1 MTQRSRSSIRQL
13 RDIDRPDYRKMS
25 QGEIVIAGEPG
36 AIEEAEGAVAGG
48 AFPIMSD
55 SVEDEISKLREEM
68 KKLDEEED
76 KLTKT
81 KELETLRRQ
90 LAAKKERV
98 RTLRGMAF
106 EEPLTAKSGD
116 IVGKGKTKVDVSEA
130 KTDINVKLQRD
141 KAEKVLDE
149 AIDIDT
155 LRKDEKLK
163 LRAKKEML
171 KLCLISESESESSLE
186 TADSDSYFDST
197 DESEK
202 VKYKSKKNKSKSK
215 KHRSG
220 INAKAADRV
229 EFPQKWPQAF
239 LHHEHVSKQVKFEQL
254 DFKLFIA
261 GELEIIS
268 EEDLTKSELEG
279 RLSLLKKIVYYSS
292 TYEFEG
298 LKKFYASW
306 VREIEV
312 GRKKWSDDPSSW
324 ESAFLSKYIIKS
336 NKQFTPGRKEKVSNN
351 DERVWFCS
359 AYQRNKCAHKSNH
372 MLVIKGKMR
381 LASHICASC
390 WQKDKKKLEHPESSS
405 CCPHAS
411 V

>member
-1 MTQRSRSSIRQL
+1 
-13 RDIDRPDYRKMS
+13 
-25 QGEIVIAGEPG
+25 
-36 AIEEAEGAVAGG
+36 
-48 AFPIMSD
+48 
-55 SVEDEISKLREEM
+55 
-68 KKLDEEED
+68 
-76 KLTKT
+76 
-81 KELETLRRQ
+81 
-90 LAAKKERV
+90 
-98 RTLRGMAF
+98 MAF

-171 KLCLISESESESSLE
+171 KLGLISESESESSLE

-229 EFPQKWPQAF
+229 KFPQKWPQAF
-239 LHHEHVSKQVKFEQL
+239 LHHVSKQVKFEQL
-254 DFKLFIA
+254 DFKLLIA

-306 VREIEV
+306 VRETEV

>member
-1 MTQRSRSSIRQL
+1 MSQRSRSSIRQL

-25 QGEIVIAGEPG
+25 QGEFVFPGEPG
-36 AIEEAEGAVAGG
+36 ATVEPEGAVAGG
-48 AFPIMSD
+48 EFPLISD

-76 KLTKT
+76 KLAKT

-90 LAAKKERV
+90 LVAKKERV
-98 RTLRGMAF
+98 RGLRGMTF
-106 EEPLTAKSGD
+106 EEPLNAKSGD
-116 IVGKGKTKVDVSEA
+116 IIGKGKTKVDVSEA
-130 KTDINVKLQRD
+130 KTEVKVKLQKEKD
-141 KAEKVLDE
+141 EKALDE
-149 AIDIDT
+149 AIDMDT

-163 LRAKKEML
+163 LRARKEML
-171 KLCLISESESESSLE
+171 KLGLISESESESSSE
-186 TADSDSYFDST
+186 IADSDSYFDST
-197 DESEK
+197 DESGK
-202 VKYKSKKNKSKSK
+202 VKYKSKKSKSKSK

-229 EFPQKWPQAF
+229 KFPQKWPQAF
-239 LHHEHVSKQVKFEQL
+239 LHHEHVSKQVKFDQL

-268 EEDLTKSELEG
+268 EENLTKTESQG

-336 NKQFTPGRKEKVSNN
+336 NKHFTASRKEKVSNN
-351 DERVWFCS
+351 EERVWFCS
-359 AYQRNKCAHKSNH
+359 AYQRNKCTHKSNH

-390 WQKDKKKLEHPESSS
+390 WLKDKKKLEHPESSS